1 MTDASTT
8 AQPLPD
14 EIPLFPLNMVLFPG
28 GVLQLKLFEAR
39 YLDMAARCMR
49 EQLPFGVCLIREGSE
64 VGDAALPHDFGSMA
78 RIANWDMT
86 QPGLLMITARGG
98 PRFRIVERKVLPD
111 RLQTARVAWQPE
123 PPAQPVPARLE
134 AIVPLLRAIVEDAG
148 LEDFPPLHRFDDA
161 TWVGYRMAEVLPIPH
176 QARLRLLELDD
187 PISRLEIIHAFLTQ
201 HKLID

>member
-1 MTDASTT
+1 MFQALALFGASST
-8 AQPLPD
+8 ALAA
-14 EIPLFPLNMVLFPG
+14 FSF
-28 GVLQLKLFEAR
+28 AR
-39 YLDMAARCMR
+39 SSWPAAISM
-49 EQLPFGVCLIREGSE
+49 GISAIS
-64 VGDAALPHDFGSMA
+64 GDADFGSMA

-187 PISRLEIIHAFLTQ
+187 PISRLEIIHDFLKQ